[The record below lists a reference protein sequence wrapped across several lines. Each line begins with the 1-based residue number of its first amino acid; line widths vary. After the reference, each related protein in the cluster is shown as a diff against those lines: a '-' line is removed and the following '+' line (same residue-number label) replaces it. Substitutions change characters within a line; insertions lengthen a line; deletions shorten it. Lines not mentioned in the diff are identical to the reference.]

1 MFVGNCTLLEQ
12 VQGLEL
18 REEYRRASGTEIS
31 GDLSLSVLVK
41 SLPKAIQQHIRLQ
54 MSDTSTYATVR
65 AQVLAY
71 ETM

>member
-1 MFVGNCTLLEQ
+1 MGNCTLLEQ

-41 SLPKAIQQHIRLQ
+41 SLPKAIPQHIGLQ